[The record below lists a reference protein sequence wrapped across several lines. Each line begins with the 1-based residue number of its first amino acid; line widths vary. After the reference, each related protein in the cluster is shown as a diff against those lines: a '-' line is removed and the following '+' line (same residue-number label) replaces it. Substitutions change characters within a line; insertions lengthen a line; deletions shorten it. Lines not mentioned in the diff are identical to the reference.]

1 MQMLVVFLG
10 TGGSMPTKER
20 ALPSIGIRFAGELII
35 FDCGESTQRQL
46 LSSGLG
52 LPKDIN
58 LFITHLHADHFL
70 GIPGLLF
77 TLGML
82 GRESPLTI
90 HGPQGLKEVVGMLL
104 EACRVE
110 LPFEVYVNE
119 ISGGLVYRGR
129 GFVVEAMAV
138 DHSVEAY
145 AYRLKENDRPG
156 KMNVEY
162 LESIGLERGP
172 KWGLLQRGIPIE
184 HKGQI
189 IDPKDAVGPS
199 RPGRAVVYTGDTRP
213 TENVVNFSR
222 NADILIHDATF
233 RSDLA
238 DKAAEDGHSTARQ
251 AAEIALK
258 ANVRD
263 LYLFH
268 ISPRYQDDVDTLLW
282 EARQVFQRSHLPRDL
297 ERVEVTY
304 RD

>member
-1 MQMLVVFLG
+1 
-10 TGGSMPTKER
+10 MPTKER
-20 ALPSIGIRFAGELII
+20 ALPSIAIRFAGELVI

-52 LPKDIN
+52 LPKNIN

-90 HGPQGLKEVVGMLL
+90 HGPKGLKEIVGMLL
-104 EACRVE
+104 DACRVE
-110 LPFEVYVNE
+110 LPFEVYVSE
-119 ISGGLVYRGR
+119 ISEGVIYKGR
-129 GFVVEAMAV
+129 GFVIDAMAV

-145 AYRLKENDRPG
+145 AYRFKENDRPG

-184 HKGQI
+184 HKGLI
-189 IDPKDAVGPS
+189 IEPKNAVGPP
-199 RPGRAVVYTGDTRP
+199 RPGRTIVYTGDTRP
-213 TENVVNFSR
+213 RQQIVKFSKD
-222 NADILIHDATF
+222 ADILIHDATF
-233 RSDLA
+233 SSDLS

-258 ANVRD
+258 AGVRD

-268 ISPRYQDDVDTLLW
+268 ISPRYQDNEEMLLL
-282 EARQVFQRSHLPRDL
+282 EARQIFQRTYLPRDL
-297 ERVEVTY
+297 DRVEVTY
-304 RD
+304 PD